1 MCLPSQCGMM
11 KSTTMCVLVVMLV
24 GSIMG
29 KLSPPERS
37 YKILMLLPVSSR
49 SHRNVFTP
57 LAEALA
63 DRGHKIVMLTNQ
75 PKSSKHPNIEDIPH
89 DLPYFRLDSINV
101 FDNRKNQS
109 RPMQILETVLPA
121 VARELYKVPVVK
133 DLYKK
138 RKEFDVMVIDQ
149 LFNEVAY
156 PFLHEVP
163 FITLSTSGMEP
174 RQSAVLGN
182 VVNPAY
188 VPNFMQDYPK
198 PMNLWNR
205 FCNTLAQIRL
215 ALYWRKWTI
224 VPMVQKEISAQFPEL
239 PLLLDLERNVSL
251 SLLNSHFSISTP
263 LPLLP
268 SQVEVG
274 AMHCRPANPLPEEL
288 ESWITGSGSSGVI
301 YFSLGSVARSS
312 SMPVQ
317 YRDLFIQAFRRLPQR
332 VIWKYEEELE
342 DVPDNVM
349 ISKWLP
355 QQDILAHNNVKVFIT
370 HGGLL
375 SMQEAIYHATP
386 LLALPI
392 FGDQPRNGIFI
403 KKSGLGDFLIWEELT
418 ADMIIDSLTE
428 ILNEPKYKE
437 NVLRMSVP
445 LHDQPVPPTELA
457 VFWTEYV
464 IRHRG
469 APQLRSPAA
478 QLSWVEF
485 LMLDVIFILHLAII
499 VLLFILR
506 RVFRVITAKIFGSS
520 GKMKKKNE

>member
-1 MCLPSQCGMM
+1 M

-49 SHRNVFTP
+49 SHRNIFNP

-89 DLPYFRLDSINV
+89 DLPYFREEDFNV
-101 FDNRKNQS
+101 FHNRKNHS
-109 RPMQILETVLPA
+109 RPMQIFETVLPA

-133 DLYKK
+133 DLYKR
-138 RKEFDVMVIDQ
+138 RKEFDVMLINQ
-149 LFNEVAY
+149 MFNEVAY

-163 FITLSTSGMEP
+163 FITVSTSGMES
-174 RQSAVLGN
+174 RMSSVLGN
-182 VVNPAY
+182 VPNPAY
-188 VPNFMQDYPK
+188 VPHFLQDP
-198 PMNLWNR
+198 PRPFSIWHR
-205 FCNTLAQIRL
+205 FYNTVLHIRF

-224 VPMVQKEISAQFPEL
+224 MPLIQKEISAQFPEL

-251 SLLNSHFSISTP
+251 SLLNSHFSINTP

-274 AMHCRPANPLPEEL
+274 AMHCRPANPLPQEL
-288 ESWITGSGSSGVI
+288 ESWITGAGSSGVI
-301 YFSLGSVARSS
+301 YFSLGSLVRSS
-312 SMPVQ
+312 SLPVQ

-355 QQDILAHNNVKVFIT
+355 QQDILAHDNVKVFIT
-370 HGGLL
+370 LGGVL
-375 SMQEAIYHATP
+375 STQEAIYHATP
-386 LLALPI
+386 LLILSI
-392 FGDQPRNGIFI
+392 HGEQPKDGMFI
-403 KKSGLGDFLIWEELT
+403 KNSGLGDILILEELT
-418 ADMIIDSLTE
+418 VDVTVDAFTK

-437 NVLRMSVP
+437 NMLRMSVP

-464 IRHRG
+464 IRHKG

-485 LMLDVIFILHLAII
+485 LMLDVIFILHLAMIA
-499 VLLFILR
+499 LLFILR
-506 RVFRVITAKIFGSS
+506 RIFRVITAKIFGSS

>member
-1 MCLPSQCGMM
+1 MM
-11 KSTTMCVLVVMLV
+11 KSTTTCVLVVMLV

-49 SHRNVFTP
+49 SHRNIFNP

-89 DLPYFRLDSINV
+89 DLPYFREEDFNV
-101 FDNRKNQS
+101 FHNRKNHS
-109 RPMQILETVLPA
+109 RPMQIFETVLPA

-133 DLYKK
+133 DLYKR
-138 RKEFDVMVIDQ
+138 RKEFDVMVINQ
-149 LFNEVAY
+149 MFNEDPPR
-156 PFLHEVP
+156 PFSIWHRFYNTVLH
-163 FITLSTSGMEP
+163 I
-174 RQSAVLGN
+174 
-182 VVNPAY
+182 
-188 VPNFMQDYPK
+188 
-198 PMNLWNR
+198 R
-205 FCNTLAQIRL
+205 F

-224 VPMVQKEISAQFPEL
+224 MPLIQKEISAQFPEL

-251 SLLNSHFSISTP
+251 SLLNSHFSINTP

-274 AMHCRPANPLPEEL
+274 AMHCRPANPLPQEL
-288 ESWITGSGSSGVI
+288 ESWITGAGSSGVI
-301 YFSLGSVARSS
+301 YFSLGSLVRSS
-312 SMPVQ
+312 SLPVQ

-355 QQDILAHNNVKVFIT
+355 QQDILAHDNVKVFIT
-370 HGGLL
+370 LGGVL
-375 SMQEAIYHATP
+375 STQEAIYHATP
-386 LLALPI
+386 LLILSI
-392 FGDQPRNGIFI
+392 HGEQPKDGMFI
-403 KKSGLGDFLIWEELT
+403 KNSGLGDILILEELT
-418 ADMIIDSLTE
+418 VDVTVDAFTK

-437 NVLRMSVP
+437 NMLRMSVP

-485 LMLDVIFILHLAII
+485 LMLDVIFILHLAIF

-506 RVFRVITAKIFGSS
+506 RIFRVITAKIFGSS

>member
-1 MCLPSQCGMM
+1 M

-37 YKILMLLPVSSR
+37 YKILMLLPVSTR
-49 SHRNVFTP
+49 SHRNVFMP

-89 DLPYFRLDSINV
+89 DLPYFREEDIN
-101 FDNRKNQS
+101 FFENSKNPSGIFQ
-109 RPMQILETVLPA
+109 LFETALPTL
-121 VARELYKVPVVK
+121 ARELYKVPVVK
-133 DLYKK
+133 DLYER
-138 RKEFDVMVIDQ
+138 RKEFDVIVIDH
-149 LFNEVAY
+149 LFNEAVY
-156 PFLHEVP
+156 PFLHEIP

-174 RQSAVLGN
+174 RQSSVLGN
-182 VVNPAY
+182 VLNPAFA
-188 VPNFMQDYPK
+188 PNFLEDYPR
-198 PMNLWNR
+198 PMSLWHR
-205 FCNTLAQIRL
+205 LYNTFVHIGFP
-215 ALYWRKWTI
+215 LYWRKWSV
-224 VPMVQKEISAQFPEL
+224 VPQIQKEISAQFPEL

-263 LPLLP
+263 LPLMP

-274 AMHCRPANPLPEEL
+274 AMHCRPAKPLPHEL
-288 ESWITGSGSSGVI
+288 ESWITGAGSSGVI
-301 YFSLGSVARSS
+301 YFSLGSVARSTT
-312 SMPVQ
+312 MPVQ

-392 FGDQPRNGIFI
+392 YGDQPRNSMFI
-403 KKSGLGDFLIWEELT
+403 KRSGLGDFLIWEELT
-418 ADMIIDSLTE
+418 VDVIVDALTK
-428 ILNEPKYKE
+428 ILNDPKYEE
-437 NVLRMSVP
+437 NVLRISEP
-445 LHDQPVPPTELA
+445 LRDQPVPPTELA

-464 IRHRG
+464 IRHKG

-485 LMLDVIFILHLAII
+485 LMLDIIFLFHLAMF

-506 RVFRVITAKIFGSS
+506 RIVRIITDKIFGRD
-520 GKMKKKNE
+520 GKIKKKND

>member
-1 MCLPSQCGMM
+1 M

-49 SHRNVFTP
+49 SHRNVFMP

-75 PKSSKHPNIEDIPH
+75 PKSSKHPNIEDNTH
-89 DLPYFRLDSINV
+89 DLPYFKDENIN
-101 FDNRKNQS
+101 FFENRKSPSGAFQ
-109 RPMQILETVLPA
+109 LFETSLPTL
-121 VARELYKVPVVK
+121 ARELYKIPLVK
-133 DLYKK
+133 DLYER
-138 RKEFDVMVIDQ
+138 RKEFDVIVIDQ
-149 LFNEVAY
+149 LFNEVVY
-156 PFLHEVP
+156 PFLHEIP
-163 FITLSTSGMEP
+163 FITLSTSGMEA
-174 RQSAVLGN
+174 RQSSVLGN
-182 VVNPAY
+182 VLNPAY
-188 VPNFMQDYPK
+188 VPNFLEDYPR
-198 PMNLWNR
+198 PMSLWHR
-205 FCNTLAQIRL
+205 LYNTFVHIGFP
-215 ALYWRKWTI
+215 LYWRKWSV
-224 VPMVQKEISAQFPEL
+224 VPLIQKEISAQFPEL

-251 SLLNSHFSISTP
+251 ALLNSHFSIITP

-274 AMHCRPANPLPEEL
+274 AMHCRPAKPLPQEL
-288 ESWITGSGSSGVI
+288 ESWITGAGSSGVI
-301 YFSLGSVARSS
+301 YFSLGSVARSTT
-312 SMPVQ
+312 MPVQ

-355 QQDILAHNNVKVFIT
+355 QQDVLAHNNVKVFIT

-386 LLALPI
+386 LLALPLY
-392 FGDQPRNGIFI
+392 GDQPRNSMFI
-403 KKSGLGDFLIWEELT
+403 KNSGLGDFLIWEELT
-418 ADMIIDSLTE
+418 VDIIVGALTK
-428 ILNEPKYKE
+428 ILIDPKFSRRYKE
-437 NVLRMSVP
+437 NMLKMSEQLR
-445 LHDQPVPPTELA
+445 DQPVPPTELA

-464 IRHRG
+464 IRHKG

-485 LMLDVIFILHLAII
+485 LMLDVIFLFHLAMI

-506 RVFRVITAKIFGSS
+506 RIVRIITAKIFGRDR
-520 GKMKKKNE
+520 KMKKKYD

>member
-1 MCLPSQCGMM
+1 M

-49 SHRNVFTP
+49 SHRNVFMP

-75 PKSSKHPNIEDIPH
+75 PKSSKHPNIEDNTH
-89 DLPYFRLDSINV
+89 DLPYFKDENIN
-101 FDNRKNQS
+101 FFENRKSPSGAFQ
-109 RPMQILETVLPA
+109 LFETSLPTL
-121 VARELYKVPVVK
+121 ARELYKIPLVK
-133 DLYKK
+133 DLYER
-138 RKEFDVMVIDQ
+138 RKEFDVIVIDQ
-149 LFNEVAY
+149 LFNEVVY
-156 PFLHEVP
+156 PFLHEIP
-163 FITLSTSGMEP
+163 FITLSTSGMEA
-174 RQSAVLGN
+174 RQSSVLGN
-182 VVNPAY
+182 VLNPAY
-188 VPNFMQDYPK
+188 VPNFLEDYPR
-198 PMNLWNR
+198 PMSLWHR
-205 FCNTLAQIRL
+205 LYNTFVHIGFP
-215 ALYWRKWTI
+215 LYWRKWSV
-224 VPMVQKEISAQFPEL
+224 VPLIQKE
-239 PLLLDLERNVSL
+239 
-251 SLLNSHFSISTP
+251 
-263 LPLLP
+263 
-268 SQVEVG
+268 VEVG
-274 AMHCRPANPLPEEL
+274 AMHCRPAKPLPQEL
-288 ESWITGSGSSGVI
+288 ESWITGAGSSGVI
-301 YFSLGSVARSS
+301 YFSLGSVARSTT
-312 SMPVQ
+312 MPVQ

-355 QQDILAHNNVKVFIT
+355 QQDVLAHNNVKVFIT

-386 LLALPI
+386 LLALPLY
-392 FGDQPRNGIFI
+392 GDQPRNSMFI
-403 KKSGLGDFLIWEELT
+403 KNSGLGDFLIWEELT
-418 ADMIIDSLTE
+418 VDMIVGALTKILID
-428 ILNEPKYKE
+428 PKFSRRYKE
-437 NVLRMSVP
+437 NMLKMSEPLR
-445 LHDQPVPPTELA
+445 DQPVPPTELA

-485 LMLDVIFILHLAII
+485 LMLDVIFLFHLAMI

-506 RVFRVITAKIFGSS
+506 RIVRIITAKIFGRDR
-520 GKMKKKNE
+520 KMKKKYD

>member
-1 MCLPSQCGMM
+1 MM
-11 KSTTMCVLVVMLV
+11 KSTTTCVLVVMLV

-37 YKILMLLPVSSR
+37 YKILMLLPVSAR
-49 SHRNVFTP
+49 SHRNVFNP

-89 DLPYFRLDSINV
+89 DLPYFREGNINA
-101 FDNRKNQS
+101 FYRRKNHS
-109 RPMQILETVLPA
+109 RPMQAFETLLPA

-133 DLYKK
+133 DLYKR
-138 RKEFDVMVIDQ
+138 RKEFDVMLIDEF
-149 LFNEVAY
+149 LNEVAY

-163 FITLSTSGMEP
+163 FITVSTSGMEP
-174 RQSAVLGN
+174 RISSVLGN
-182 VVNPAY
+182 IPNPAY
-188 VPNFMQDYPK
+188 VPHSWLGHKAP
-198 PMNLWNR
+198 LSIWHR
-205 FCNTLAQIRL
+205 FYNTVVHIKS
-215 ALYWRKWTI
+215 ALYWWKWTI
-224 VPMVQKEISAQFPEL
+224 LPPIQEAISAQFPEL

-251 SLLNSHFSISTP
+251 SLLNSHFSINTP

-274 AMHCRPANPLPEEL
+274 AMHCRPANPLPQEL
-288 ESWITGSGSSGVI
+288 ESWITGAGSSGVI

-342 DVPDNVM
+342 NVPDNVM

-392 FGDQPRNGIFI
+392 LADQPKNSVFI
-403 KKSGLGDFLIWEELT
+403 KNSGLGDFLIWEELT
-418 ADMIIDSLTE
+418 VDVIVEALTK

-445 LHDQPVPPTELA
+445 LHDQLVPPTELA

-464 IRHRG
+464 IRHKG

-485 LMLDVIFILHLAII
+485 LMLDVIFILHLAVI

-506 RVFRVITAKIFGSS
+506 RIIRVITAKIFGSS

>member
-1 MCLPSQCGMM
+1 M

-37 YKILMLLPVSSR
+37 YKILMLLPVSTK
-49 SHRNVFTP
+49 SHRNIFMP

-63 DRGHKIVMLTNQ
+63 DRGHKILMLTNQ
-75 PKSSKHPNIEDIPH
+75 PKSSKHLNIEDIPH
-89 DLPYFRLDSINV
+89 DLPYFREDNINV
-101 FDNRKNQS
+101 FDKRKNISGFFQVF
-109 RPMQILETVLPA
+109 ETALPA
-121 VARELYKVPVVK
+121 LAKELYKVPVVK
-133 DLYKK
+133 DLYKR
-138 RKEFDVMVIDQ
+138 RKEFDAIIINY

-182 VVNPAY
+182 VLNPAY
-188 VPNFMQDYPK
+188 VPNFLEDYPR
-198 PMNLWNR
+198 PMSLWHR
-205 FCNTLAQIRL
+205 FHNALVHIGF

-224 VPMVQKEISAQFPEL
+224 VPLIQKEISAQFPEL

-251 SLLNSHFSISTP
+251 SLLNSHFSMNTP

-274 AMHCRPANPLPEEL
+274 AMHCRPANPLPQEL
-288 ESWITGSGSSGVI
+288 ESWITGAGSSGVI
-301 YFSLGSVARSS
+301 YFSLGSFARSS
-312 SMPVQ
+312 TMPVQ

-392 FGDQPRNGIFI
+392 YGDQPKNSMFI
-403 KKSGLGDFLIWEELT
+403 KNSGLGDFLIWEELT
-418 ADMIIDSLTE
+418 VDMIVGALTKILID
-428 ILNEPKYKE
+428 PKYKE
-437 NVLRMSVP
+437 NVLMMS
-445 LHDQPVPPTELA
+445 LSMRDQPISPTELA

-485 LMLDVIFILHLAII
+485 LMLDVIFILHLAMI

-506 RVFRVITAKIFGSS
+506 RIFEVTTAKILGND
-520 GKMKKKNE
+520 GKMKKKND